1 MHRGRTHT
9 MEMDEMEEAE
19 RTTWTDV
26 DDPVEDKNA
35 CRGGRRQLIR
45 APAGEVV

>member
-26 DDPVEDKNA
+26 DDPVEE
-35 CRGGRRQLIR
+35 RMH
-45 APAGEVV
+45 VVEADVN